1 MAERRRGLGRG
12 IGALI
17 PAAQRET
24 KDRPIDVFFGSGA
37 TAESENDKSGS
48 KKVSSKSKK
57 VKKSAK
63 AEGST
68 TSKRSQ
74 APETEDVQ
82 NATSSGQSA
91 DGRSAISDEAKGHA
105 SGKGDVS
112 ANVKAKTG
120 TSPKKQRSKDDSSES
135 TNPSSSGNLP
145 EETDRSRHDVTQQVT
160 TVNGSASERQSKDKS
175 GFVGANEL
183 AARSAATAGKISE
196 KAVSVS
202 AGENAAVDTGQSDDA
217 ARPSVNITEEVFVS
231 ERDDVVGR
239 AGNDGRT
246 DTDGKEYSPKQAGIH
261 EHVDAPEVGVEERS
275 GAVKH
280 SDAVKQDGND
290 KRGRNVEQSDSSE
303 WSAPEE
309 TAGTSL
315 DERNAIASVDEVG
328 IVLGDDKK
336 VASESIE
343 VADAEEWVNGK
354 AEEAAYAD
362 RKVADAERKATD
374 AGKTADTD
382 HPTDETSKSV
392 AEVGDSATEVDAS
405 AVETGGSATTDI
417 IVANADVAASIP
429 GTSTSFKTD
438 MRVSEKTPE
447 ESKAHS
453 VDSPATLDEPIVTG
467 VGEAPTSVEHIAA
480 VTAGASASGERTA
493 PAANTVRRKT
503 SVRAFDQS
511 GAVEFSEE
519 IPSVEVK
526 PSVRTTVSDVGRV
539 NDKQSGN
546 AEIDDAGTSAQ
557 AADNGASP
565 GDNGASSGDNGATD
579 NETLSERDG
588 EVLSAEASGTSDGN
602 AGETPFE
609 NAAETAL
616 ESGGEV
622 PIENQDGTSTK
633 DENVKLHEVD
643 GGTLRTDAANVEKSV
658 DTGANLSGA
667 FEVSTDHDGRSVDEE
682 NGSSAASMIEST
694 NSTDIP
700 KDPTTASGAAASIVS
715 VEDPGQP
722 NGTVPADRE
731 SEGSDSDEV
740 DSIDADDEGLVE
752 VPGATYAELPLDEII
767 PNTRQPRNV
776 FDEEELEELAA
787 SIREVGI
794 LQPVIVRPLSAPI
807 PGQPKAR
814 YELIMGERRWRA
826 SELAETGTIP
836 AIIRHTQDE
845 DLLRDA
851 LLENLHR
858 AELNPLEEAAAYH
871 QLLEDFQCTQEELSR
886 RIVRSRPQIS
896 NTLRLLKLPPLVQ
909 RRVAAGVLSAGHARA
924 LLGLSDPGAMERL
937 AQKIVSEGLSVRQVE
952 EIVALGDEPAASP
965 TSSRRR
971 TKRYGPELG
980 ELSTRLA
987 DRFDTRVKVE
997 MGAKKGSIKIDFA
1010 SIDDLNRILEVL
1022 TPGETGVDVVE

>member
-37 TAESENDKSGS
+37 TAESENGKSGS

-63 AEGST
+63 AEGSAK
-68 TSKRSQ
+68 SKRSQ
-74 APETEDVQ
+74 ARETEDVQ

-135 TNPSSSGNLP
+135 TTPSSSSNLP

-160 TVNGSASERQSKDKS
+160 TVNGSTSERQSKDKS
-175 GFVGANEL
+175 GFVGANGL

-202 AGENAAVDTGQSDDA
+202 AEENAAVDTGQSDDA

-231 ERDDVVGR
+231 ERDDVVGQ

-246 DTDGKEYSPKQAGIH
+246 DTDGQKYSPKQAGIH

-315 DERNAIASVDEVG
+315 DERNTIASVDEVG

-392 AEVGDSATEVDAS
+392 AEVGDSAIEVDAS
-405 AVETGGSATTDI
+405 AVETGGSATTDV

-557 AADNGASP
+557 A
-565 GDNGASSGDNGATD
+565 GDNGATD

-622 PIENQDGTSTK
+622 PVENQDGTSTK

-952 EIVALGDEPAASP
+952 EIVALGDEPTASP